1 MYFEALKN
9 ILKRR
14 KTYET
19 RPRSV
24 IISIRPSSLR
34 CRTLSTGKTLMAVFA
49 RGERVVEICILESS
63 NPESLDLV
71 LINIHWRTWNWPQR
85 IERHY
90 RVYSSKINHDY
101 SLLALCTDRFIKPF
115 KQYTGKWAIC
125 CGTMV
130 TVITITLL
138 IRKGFFDRVNYRLSI
153 IRDFDRCRSMI
164 ITVWWSIWNN
174 CELDVIGWLI
184 DTEGY

>member
-24 IISIRPSSLR
+24 IISIR
-34 CRTLSTGKTLMAVFA
+34 RTLSTGKTLMAVFA

-71 LINIHWRTWNWPQR
+71 LINIHWRT
-85 IERHY
+85 
-90 RVYSSKINHDY
+90 
-101 SLLALCTDRFIKPF
+101 
-115 KQYTGKWAIC
+115 
-125 CGTMV
+125 
-130 TVITITLL
+130 
-138 IRKGFFDRVNYRLSI
+138 
-153 IRDFDRCRSMI
+153 
-164 ITVWWSIWNN
+164 
-174 CELDVIGWLI
+174 
-184 DTEGY
+184 

>member
-34 CRTLSTGKTLMAVFA
+34 CRTLSTGKMAVFA

-71 LINIHWRTWNWPQR
+71 LINIHWRT
-85 IERHY
+85 
-90 RVYSSKINHDY
+90 
-101 SLLALCTDRFIKPF
+101 
-115 KQYTGKWAIC
+115 
-125 CGTMV
+125 
-130 TVITITLL
+130 
-138 IRKGFFDRVNYRLSI
+138 
-153 IRDFDRCRSMI
+153 
-164 ITVWWSIWNN
+164 
-174 CELDVIGWLI
+174 
-184 DTEGY
+184 